1 MWDLSSPIRDQTH
14 ALLIGSLEA
23 NRWTTRDVP
32 NDNLK
37 VSQGGGSRRLQGHS
51 DVSMTGF
58 SSGKT
63 EQSPEINRMTI

>member
-1 MWDLSSPIRDQTH
+1 MWDLSFLIRDQTH
-14 ALLIGSLEA
+14 ALLTGSLET

-37 VSQGGGSRRLQGHS
+37 VSQGGETRHLQGHS
-51 DVSMTGF
+51 DVLVTGF
-58 SSGKT
+58 SSGRI